1 MPHLWTLWTTK
12 EKALV
17 ERLCAEGLTREAIH
31 QRFPGRS
38 YGAVNHQIHEIG
50 LLPRRHSAMSDE
62 RIELL
67 KKLWADGLT
76 ARQVAAEMGMTRNAV
91 IGKVHRLDLPKRIKT
106 NPPGRT
112 PRPRQTGRRMVGWK
126 PKQAPILRVVT
137 SRIPSLNIP
146 FIETREGQCREITSD
161 SPALC
166 CGHPIYDQNNCA
178 FHYSINRMSTRVI
191 AGGAPPE
198 IKQELAA

>member
-1 MPHLWTLWTTK
+1 
-12 EKALV
+12 
-17 ERLCAEGLTREAIH
+17 
-31 QRFPGRS
+31 
-38 YGAVNHQIHEIG
+38 
-50 LLPRRHSAMSDE
+50 MSDE

-91 IGKVHRLDLPKRIKT
+91 IGKVHRLNLPKRIKT

-112 PRPRQTGRRMVGWK
+112 PRPRQIRTTTPRQPGHGTLRRE
-126 PKQAPILRVVT
+126 PILRVVT
-137 SRIPSLNIP
+137 SPIPSLNIP
-146 FIETREGQCREITSD
+146 FIETREGQCREITSQG
-161 SPALC
+161 PTLC

-178 FHYSINRMSTRVI
+178 FHYSVNRMSTRVI

-198 IKQELAA
+198 VKQELAA